1 MRIPT
6 VSWCCLAA
14 LGWCGCAGYH
24 LGPANGGPAGAKTIE
39 ILPFNNQTLEPRV
52 GDAVSQALREEM
64 QTDASYHLVNH
75 GGSDVV
81 LTGTLKRYYRE
92 GLSFLNRDVTTAV
105 NYRVGLTAHVVAR
118 ESGSGKIL
126 LDKDITGYTLVSV
139 GTDLASA
146 DRQTM
151 TMLADDLARNI
162 TVALTE
168 GPW

>member
-1 MRIPT
+1 M
-6 VSWCCLAA
+6 
-14 LGWCGCAGYH
+14 
-24 LGPANGGPAGAKTIE
+24 
-39 ILPFNNQTLEPRV
+39 
-52 GDAVSQALREEM
+52 
-64 QTDASYHLVNH
+64 NH

-81 LTGTLKRYYRE
+81 LTGTLKGYHRE
-92 GLSFLNRDVTTAV
+92 GLSFLNQDVTTAV

-126 LDKDITGYTLVSV
+126 LEKDVTGFTLVRA

-151 TMLADDLARNI
+151 TLLADDLARNI

-168 GPW
+168 GAW